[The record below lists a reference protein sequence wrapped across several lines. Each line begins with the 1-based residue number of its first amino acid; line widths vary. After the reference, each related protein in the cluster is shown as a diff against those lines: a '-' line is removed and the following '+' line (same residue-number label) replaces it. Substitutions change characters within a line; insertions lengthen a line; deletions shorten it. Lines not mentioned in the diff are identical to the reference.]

1 MLSHKSLY
9 IVIVGCGRLG
19 SFLANRMSRE
29 GHGVVVIDNDETAF
43 NTLSLDYSGFRLVGD
58 AVEFAVLKKGR
69 IAQADMVIAVTRDDN
84 SNLMVSQI
92 AKRIFHVPRVIARIQ
107 DPKRAE
113 IYRDFGIEIVC
124 PTLIEYD
131 FFSGMLE
138 LPSSEAGKGKAS

>member
-9 IVIVGCGRLG
+9 IVIVGCGRMG

-29 GHGVVVIDNDETAF
+29 GHGVVVIDNDEAAF
-43 NTLSLDYSGFRLVGD
+43 NALSLDYSGFRLVGD
-58 AVEFAVLKKGR
+58 PVEFAVLKKGR

-92 AKRIFHVPRVIARIQ
+92 AKKIFRVPRVIARIL
-107 DPKRAE
+107 DPNRAE
-113 IYRDFGIEIVC
+113 SYRDLGIEIVS

-131 FFSGMLE
+131 YFSRLLE
-138 LPSSEAGKGKAS
+138 LPLSESGKGSEK